1 MFENVNVNM
10 TIILHVAFYHLMI
23 FIRSRSRQQ
32 LINQQFNTLMHIKA
46 VECYKNEKI
55 KFNEEITFIINDQ
68 NVLHQLQG
76 IWELLETIAVLTFAN
91 I

>member
-1 MFENVNVNM
+1 MFENVNVNV
-10 TIILHVAFYHLMI
+10 TIILHVASYHLMI

-76 IWELLETIAVLTFAN
+76 IWELLETIAVLTLAN

>member
-10 TIILHVAFYHLMI
+10 TIILHVASYHHKI

-55 KFNEEITFIINDQ
+55 KFNGEITFIINDQ

-76 IWELLETIAVLTFAN
+76 IWELLETIAVLTLAN

>member
-10 TIILHVAFYHLMI
+10 TIILHVASYHLMI

-32 LINQQFNTLMHIKA
+32 LINQQFNTLMQKA

-76 IWELLETIAVLTFAN
+76 IWELLETIAVLTLAN